1 MNKRCRILCLF
12 ALLSGGGQVATAATV
27 TVTGQVLDNTCE
39 VDVGSKNF
47 TVNLGASPSKQFS
60 RVGDPSPAVRFSI
73 VFLRCDASAQKVK
86 VGFTG
91 TADSNNASL
100 LKIDALSGSAS
111 GIGVQILD
119 SGLKAIP
126 LNAAQSELNWNN
138 VTAGQRNV
146 LTFYSRMM
154 ATQTPVSAGTVSATA
169 TFTLEY
175 F

>member
-1 MNKRCRILCLF
+1 MNNRYRILCLLT
-12 ALLSGGGQVATAATV
+12 LLCASGSVAKAATV

-47 TVNLGASPSKQFS
+47 TVNLGANPSKQFS
-60 RVGDPSPAVRFSI
+60 RVGDPSAAVRFSI
-73 VFLRCDASAQKVK
+73 VFLRCDAAAQKVK

-91 TADSNNASL
+91 TADGNNSSL
-100 LKIDALSGSAS
+100 LKIDAVGGSAS
-111 GIGVQILD
+111 GVGVQILD
-119 SGLKAIP
+119 NSLKAIP
-126 LNAAQSELNWNN
+126 LNAAQSGLNWNN

-146 LTFYSRMM
+146 LTFYSRMV
-154 ATQTPVSAGTVSATA
+154 ATQMPVKAGTVSATA